1 MEEAVYLLG
10 GLRSP
15 IGLTGGVFQAIRP
28 EELGAALFRAIFAKL
43 PEARKA
49 DEVMGGNAVG
59 SGGNL
64 MRLTAL
70 MAGLDEKVPALTLD
84 MQCAS
89 AAAAIVMG
97 YAKIRSGLSDLIICG
112 GLESTSLQPLRQY
125 APKDPRYHEKRLHG
139 GPVFPGYDK
148 SPSHAR
154 RRGTDGSAL

>member
-1 MEEAVYLLG
+1 
-10 GLRSP
+10 
-15 IGLTGGVFQAIRP
+15 
-28 EELGAALFRAIFAKL
+28 
-43 PEARKA
+43 
-49 DEVMGGNAVG
+49 
-59 SGGNL
+59 

-125 APKDPRYHEKRLHG
+125 APRILAIMKRLHG

>member
-97 YAKIRSGLSDLIICG
+97 
-112 GLESTSLQPLRQY
+112 
-125 APKDPRYHEKRLHG
+125 
-139 GPVFPGYDK
+139 
-148 SPSHAR
+148 
-154 RRGTDGSAL
+154 

>member
-1 MEEAVYLLG
+1 
-10 GLRSP
+10 
-15 IGLTGGVFQAIRP
+15 
-28 EELGAALFRAIFAKL
+28 
-43 PEARKA
+43 
-49 DEVMGGNAVG
+49 
-59 SGGNL
+59 

-125 APKDPRYHEKRLHG
+125 APQRILAIMKKASWWPSFPRIR
-139 GPVFPGYDK
+139 
-148 SPSHAR
+148 
-154 RRGTDGSAL
+154 

>member
-59 SGGNL
+59 MGETSCVLRPLWQDL
-64 MRLTAL
+64 MKKCL
-70 MAGLDEKVPALTLD
+70 P
-84 MQCAS
+84 
-89 AAAAIVMG
+89 
-97 YAKIRSGLSDLIICG
+97 
-112 GLESTSLQPLRQY
+112 
-125 APKDPRYHEKRLHG
+125 
-139 GPVFPGYDK
+139 
-148 SPSHAR
+148 
-154 RRGTDGSAL
+154 